1 MMQLQQFEH
10 DIHGGDKIEILK
22 CWRLHL
28 GSSEILKIVMNSVED
43 RVEATSHTSKLI
55 EEKVL
60 FYRNEFRNW
69 RNRDAPSCWKNFLN
83 YLIRFYNAIFYAI
96 RPLMGASALYFDIFK
111 DITFAALIYV
121 TLYDMSGGQLH
132 DGDKYLF
139 ETTLVVIFIFAIV
152 LVQVSRNHF
161 WQ

>member
-121 TLYDMSGGQLH
+121 TLYDMSGG
-132 DGDKYLF
+132 
-139 ETTLVVIFIFAIV
+139 
-152 LVQVSRNHF
+152 
-161 WQ
+161 